1 MKSKRNIVFLG
12 MMGSGKTSIGKL
24 TSNKLKLEF
33 FDTDQHIEKEAKMDI
48 SNIFKKKGESFFR
61 DLEEK
66 VTIDIL
72 KKKNIVVALGGGTF
86 LNKGIRKEILSNH
99 TSIWLSW
106 NSKILVNRIK
116 DSIKRPL
123 AINSSK
129 NQIIDLI
136 KKRSN
141 IYSKALY
148 KINCDDLSKDEIVN
162 QVINIY
168 ETN

>member
-1 MKSKRNIVFLG
+1 MV
-12 MMGSGKTSIGKL
+12 
-24 TSNKLKLEF
+24 
-33 FDTDQHIEKEAKMDI
+33 
-48 SNIFKKKGESFFR
+48 
-61 DLEEK
+61 
-66 VTIDIL
+66 
-72 KKKNIVVALGGGTF
+72 
-86 LNKGIRKEILSNH
+86 RKEILSNH

-123 AINSSK
+123 AINYK

-136 KKRSN
+136 KRSN

-162 QVINIY
+162 KVINIY